1 MQVILAAAGGGSPH
15 TMTESCRQ
23 ALEAAPCIIGARRLL
38 DSLPEGWGAQR
49 IAATRPG
56 EILAA
61 IQSSGEERCLV
72 LYSGDTGFY
81 SGAKG
86 LLPLLEEAD
95 IPCQVLPGLSSVQ
108 LLAAALGRPWQDW
121 LLVSAHG
128 TDCDPVGAVM
138 QGRPVFFLTGGEL
151 GPAELC
157 QKLARAG
164 LGDLP
169 VTVGEELSYP
179 GQQVRRG
186 TAGDFAEERFS
197 PLSVLLAEP
206 APGVARRAPGFPDS
220 WFLRG
225 EAPMT
230 KREVRAAILARL
242 DPRPGEV
249 FWDVGAGTG
258 SVSIELALAASRG
271 RAYAIECGEAA
282 CGLIRQ
288 NRERLG
294 AWNLQV
300 VQGCAPQALE
310 GLEPPDGVFI
320 GGTKGELEQVV
331 DLVLARNPRAKLC
344 VSAICVETLYRAV
357 KALEGHGIQPEIAQ
371 VGVSRGRAAGG
382 QHLLLAHNPVFLIA
396 GNCDG

>member
-1 MQVILAAAGGGSPH
+1 M
-15 TMTESCRQ
+15 
-23 ALEAAPCIIGARRLL
+23 
-38 DSLPEGWGAQR
+38 
-49 IAATRPG
+49 
-56 EILAA
+56 
-61 IQSSGEERCLV
+61 
-72 LYSGDTGFY
+72 LYSGDIGFY
-81 SGAKG
+81 SGARA
-86 LLPLLEEAD
+86 LLPLLKEAG
-95 IPCQVLPGLSSVQ
+95 ISFQVLPGLSSVQ

-300 VQGCAPQALE
+300 VQGHAPQALE
-310 GLEPPDGVFI
+310 GLETAGRGVYRGHQGRAGAGGGPGAGPEPPGQALRLRHLRGDPVPGGQGPGGSRHPAGDRPGGRQPGAGGRGPAPAAGPQSSVFDR
-320 GGTKGELEQVV
+320 GEL
-331 DLVLARNPRAKLC
+331 
-344 VSAICVETLYRAV
+344 
-357 KALEGHGIQPEIAQ
+357 
-371 VGVSRGRAAGG
+371 
-382 QHLLLAHNPVFLIA
+382 
-396 GNCDG
+396 